1 MPRHIVS
8 TRRARACCRRL
19 NIPASLRRR
28 LSVPPRW
35 FYPLGLWGEDDA
47 LTASCHDGAIR
58 VLRLAERYRAC
69 KTSRESI
76 LDADGGQFCA
86 PIDTPRLRDLQATW
100 HRKHGVEGRC
110 QTPLAS
116 HPRARP
122 RGSALARALLVA
134 AVDDRSGRTQRER
147 ASERTAQGDRP
158 SLPVAVRL
166 GGHG

>member
-1 MPRHIVS
+1 MPRHIVP

-47 LTASCHDGAIR
+47 LTAPCHDGAIR

-86 PIDTPRLRDLQATW
+86 PINTPRLRDLQATW
-100 HRKHGVEGRC
+100 RRKHGVEGRC
-110 QTPLAS
+110 RTPS
-116 HPRARP
+116 RPGEFHPEPLTEPDMRLSP
-122 RGSALARALLVA
+122 HPARA
-134 AVDDRSGRTQRER
+134 TQRR
-147 ASERTAQGDRP
+147 LAP
-158 SLPVAVRL
+158 SGEKAGFLRSPVDPTTP
-166 GGHG
+166 